1 MQTTIRCTVCAP
13 RIRRQSSDGTIAVA
27 AALRRVHLRPPTL
40 PDRPRWARHRQPR
53 SARQRPGDGRSAR
66 DGSLLRELV
75 AGMSPKTLRERAE
88 HILCEIDRCAPREPG
103 EDDS

>member
-1 MQTTIRCTVCAP
+1 MQTTIRRTVCAP